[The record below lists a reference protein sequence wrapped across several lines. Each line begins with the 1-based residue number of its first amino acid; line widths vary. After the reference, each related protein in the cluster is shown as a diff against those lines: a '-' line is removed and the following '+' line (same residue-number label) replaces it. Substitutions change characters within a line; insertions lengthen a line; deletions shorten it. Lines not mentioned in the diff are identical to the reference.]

1 MNTPRTILIT
11 GAAGFIGHACATR
24 LLREGWHVVGLDN
37 LNDYYS
43 PALKQARL
51 DDVASHPQAA
61 NFQFHMLDLTDL
73 EALNALVLEAKPQVI
88 LHLAAQAGVRYG
100 MVHQQPYLASN
111 LIGHFNVL
119 QAAKT
124 LADAG
129 HAPAHMLYA
138 SSSSVYGNREGED
151 TNAGFAETDD
161 IMQPQSL
168 YAATKVADEALS
180 YAWANQFKIPLT
192 GLRFFTV
199 YGPWGRPDM
208 SPLMFTRAMHTGTPI
223 TLFNGGDL
231 WRDFTYIDDVVE
243 AITRLIEKAPA
254 GKTPHEVYNIGNQNP
269 TKLTDYIAALEEAT
283 ALKANVVNAPRPAT
297 EVFRTAANTQK
308 LKAAIG
314 WAPYTPLV
322 EGLKKLNAWYIANTE
337 VLGG

>member
-1 MNTPRTILIT
+1 MPTHRTIFIT

-24 LLREGWHVVGLDN
+24 LLAEGWQVVGIDN

-51 DDVASHPQAA
+51 DDLAAHPQAQ
-61 NFQFHMLDLTDL
+61 NFTFTHLDLTDL
-73 EALNALVLEAKPQVI
+73 EGLNTLVLEAKPQVI
-88 LHLAAQAGVRYG
+88 LHLAAQAGVRFG
-100 MVHQQPYLASN
+100 MVQQQPYLASN

-119 QAAKT
+119 QAAKV

-129 HAPAHMLYA
+129 HPLTHLLYA
-138 SSSSVYGNREGED
+138 SSSSVYGNREDEK
-151 TNAGFAETDD
+151 TGFTETDSV
-161 IMQPQSL
+161 MQPQSL

-180 YAWANQFKIPLT
+180 YAWANQFKIPCT

-208 SPLMFTRAMHTGTPI
+208 SPLMFTRALHEGAPI
-223 TLFNGGDL
+223 TLFNNGDL

-243 AITRLIEKAPA
+243 AIVRLIPHAPN
-254 GKTPHEVYNIGNQNP
+254 GTTPHTIFNIGNQNP
-269 TKLTDYIAALEEAT
+269 TKLNDYIEALEVAT
-283 ALKANVVNAPRPAT
+283 GCKANVHNAPRPAT
-297 EVFRTAANTQK
+297 EVYRTAANTEK

-314 WAPYTPLV
+314 WAPATPLV
-322 EGLKKLNAWYIANTE
+322 AGLKRLNTWYIAHKDMLN
-337 VLGG
+337 G